1 MSSTHACSRSFT
13 SAAPGSVT
21 AGIRWC
27 TGITPMP
34 DIDPGCRNL
43 NEAVESH
50 DRSGAEALRALKAYV
65 IRWHHIESNEQE

>member
-1 MSSTHACSRSFT
+1 MPEST
-13 SAAPGSVT
+13 PT
-21 AGIRWC
+21 ARG
-27 TGITPMP
+27 TPP
-34 DIDPGCRNL
+34 SRNL